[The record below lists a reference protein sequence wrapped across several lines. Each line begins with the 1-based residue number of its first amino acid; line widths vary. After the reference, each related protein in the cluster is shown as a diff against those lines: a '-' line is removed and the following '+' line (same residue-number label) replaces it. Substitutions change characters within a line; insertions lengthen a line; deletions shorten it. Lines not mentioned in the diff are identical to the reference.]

1 MNKKQLKYTK
11 TKFKIHFP
19 RFFLVNCNEISLK
32 IKSFLYLFYKIIHM
46 PYFVVS

>member
-19 RFFLVNCNEISLK
+19 RFGLVNCNSDSWE
-32 IKSFLYLFYKIIHM
+32 
-46 PYFVVS
+46 P